1 LQTELGPVALHMP
14 GNQLELAA
22 QPVKLLAN
30 GLQQRGFR
38 IGRDEGRRHNR
49 FRKIFLKRL

>member
-1 LQTELGPVALHMP
+1 MP
-14 GNQLELAA
+14 GDQLELAA

-49 FRKIFLKRL
+49 FRKLFLKPL